1 MFSVPAA
8 KASYSFKKSE
18 DTPMKQTPLNSA
30 KLQIIVSMLIFGT
43 IGIFVRHVPLPSS
56 VIALIRGVVGTLF
69 LLLFSRLRKTPVSK
83 EAIRKNLKMLI
94 VSGVFIGF
102 NWILLFEAYRYTTVA
117 TATLCYY
124 LAPVFI
130 IIASPFLFKEAL
142 PPFKILCVAAALVGM
157 VLVSGVLDTG
167 FTGSGEWLGIACGV
181 GAAILYA
188 SIVLMNKKLT
198 DIDGFDRTIVQLGAA
213 AISLFPYV
221 LITERGTAM
230 EWAPLTIGLLLILG
244 IVHTG
249 FAYAMYFGSIKELP
263 AQTSA
268 LFSYIDPVSAIILSA
283 LFLGE
288 RLTVFSAIGAVLVLG
303 STLLSELIPSRK
315 SR

>member
-1 MFSVPAA
+1 MA
-8 KASYSFKKSE
+8 
-18 DTPMKQTPLNSA
+18 
-30 KLQIIVSMLIFGT
+30 IFGT
-43 IGIFVRHVPLPSS
+43 IGLFVRNIPLPSGE
-56 VIALIRGVVGTLF
+56 IALYRAVLAAMLIGLF
-69 LLLFSRLRKTPVSK
+69 LLVTRQKIPFTKIKKEIPLLLFSGM
-83 EAIRKNLKMLI
+83 AMGI
-94 VSGVFIGF
+94 

-142 PPFKILCVAAALVGM
+142 PPVKILCVAAALVGM
-157 VLVSGVLDTG
+157 VFVSGVLNAG
-167 FTGSGEWLGIACGV
+167 FSGSSEWLGIVCGV

-198 DIDGFDRTIVQLGAA
+198 DIDGFDRTVVQLAAA
-213 AISLFPYV
+213 AISLLPYV
-221 LITERGTAM
+221 LITERGTPM
-230 EWAPLTIGLLLILG
+230 EWAPLSIGLLLILG

-249 FAYAMYFGSIKELP
+249 FAYAMYFGSIKDLP

-283 LFLGE
+283 LFLNE
-288 RLTVFSAIGAVLVLG
+288 RMTLFSAIGAVLVLG
-303 STLLSELIPSRK
+303 STLLSELPIK
-315 SR
+315 SKNK

>member
-1 MFSVPAA
+1 MNR
-8 KASYSFKKSE
+8 
-18 DTPMKQTPLNSA
+18 TQTNTARLS
-30 KLQIIVSMLIFGT
+30 IIISMLIFGT

-56 VIALIRGVVGTLF
+56 VIALVRGVVGTLF
-69 LLLFSRLRKTPVSK
+69 LLIFSRLRKTPMNRS
-83 EAIRKNLKMLI
+83 AIRANLGLLI
-94 VSGVFIGF
+94 LYGAFIGF

-142 PPFKILCVAAALVGM
+142 PPSKILCVAAALVGM
-157 VLVSGVLDTG
+157 VFVSGVLNTG
-167 FTGSGEWLGIACGV
+167 FSGSGEWLGIVCGV

-198 DIDGFDRTIVQLGAA
+198 DIDGFDRTIVQLAA
-213 AISLFPYV
+213 AAVSLFPYV
-221 LITERGTAM
+221 LITERGTSM
-230 EWAPLTIGLLLILG
+230 EWAPLSIGLLLILG

-249 FAYAMYFGSIKELP
+249 FAYVMYFGSIKELP

-303 STLLSELIPSRK
+303 STLLSELIPPRTSK
-315 SR
+315 